1 MSLFFATCPSGLE
14 VPAARLASHE
24 IKGFSAKQT
33 LSGAVI
39 FSAGDARPR
48 GSAFQNVYLLLGKR
62 DRSTGI
68 RQAAE
73 QFAADARALREADQQ
88 IRRLGFKTWR
98 VMFSEANKLQPVV
111 PALRSRF
118 ERAIRAA
125 RVDRMKPDTE
135 LLILRRSEGCAFLL
149 LRLTRPTAQ
158 PKNVQKG
165 ELSPAIARSMVALA
179 SPRANG
185 TFLDPFSGHGALGAA
200 RLSMGRAERVC
211 LSEIDPGLT
220 RRLQERFGA
229 KADVGCLD
237 ALTLSTE
244 YPEGAFTEIV
254 TDPPWGIFEKL
265 PMPENEFYA
274 LTIKQF
280 EYLLAPRGTCVILT
294 AAKDS
299 LISACRGS
307 ALQIT
312 ERFDLLVNGKKA
324 GIFVLRKAK

>member
-14 VPAARLASHE
+14 IPAARLAAHE
-24 IKGFSAKQT
+24 IKGFSARQT

-48 GSAFQNVYLLLGKR
+48 GSAFQNIYLLLGQR
-62 DRSTGI
+62 DRSTGL

-73 QFAADARALREADQQ
+73 QFAADVRALREADQQ

-98 VMFSEANKLQPVV
+98 VMFSEANKLQPVD

-118 ERAIRAA
+118 ERAVRSA

-149 LRLTRPTAQ
+149 LRLTRPAAQ
-158 PKNVQKG
+158 PKSVQKG
-165 ELSPAIARSMVALA
+165 ELSPAIARSMIALA
-179 SPRANG
+179 APRANG

-200 RLSMGRAERVC
+200 RLTMGRAQRVC
-211 LSEIDPGLT
+211 LSEIDPSLT

-229 KADVGCLD
+229 KAEVDCLD
-237 ALTLSTE
+237 ALTLSE
-244 YPEGAFTEIV
+244 KYPQGAFSEIV

-265 PMPENEFYA
+265 PMPEASFYS
-274 LTIKQF
+274 LMIRQF
-280 EYLLAPRGTCVILT
+280 EYLLAPRGTCVVLT
-294 AAKDS
+294 AAKES
-299 LISACRGS
+299 LTNACRGS
-307 ALQIT
+307 ALAIT

-324 GIFVLRKAK
+324 GIFVLKKAK